1 MWSQIIE
8 IKFHELSKKLI
19 NGLTLNISLIKN
31 NIDNEKYLK
40 IKPFDSGIRNKEID
54 LFLWI
59 TFSNILI

>member
-1 MWSQIIE
+1 MSSQIIE
-8 IKFHELSKKLI
+8 IKIHELSKKLI

-31 NIDNEKYLK
+31 NIGNEKYLK
-40 IKPFDSGIRNKEID
+40 IKPFDSSIRNKEID

>member
-1 MWSQIIE
+1 MSSQIIE

-31 NIDNEKYLK
+31 NIGNEKYLK
-40 IKPFDSGIRNKEID
+40 IKPFDSSIRNKEID

>member
-1 MWSQIIE
+1 MSSQIIE
-8 IKFHELSKKLI
+8 IKIHELSKKLI

-40 IKPFDSGIRNKEID
+40 IKPFDSSIRNKEID

>member
-1 MWSQIIE
+1 MSSQIIE
-8 IKFHELSKKLI
+8 IKFLELSKKLI

-40 IKPFDSGIRNKEID
+40 IKPFDSSIRNKEID

>member
-1 MWSQIIE
+1 MSSQIIE
-8 IKFHELSKKLI
+8 IKFNELSKKLI

-40 IKPFDSGIRNKEID
+40 IKPFDSSIRNKEID

>member
-1 MWSQIIE
+1 MSSQTIE
-8 IKFHELSKKLI
+8 IKFNELSKKLI

-40 IKPFDSGIRNKEID
+40 IKPFDSSIRNKEID